1 MTSQRRVQ
9 QQPGYIL
16 HHRPF
21 RDTSQILDIVTRDHG
36 KVAVVA
42 RGSRGAKSRL
52 AGVLRPFLPL
62 KVSWVAKS
70 DLGTLTGAE
79 AVGAPSGMAGDAL
92 LSAFYVNELL
102 LYFLHRYDPQPEIFA
117 LYEEVIKALAS
128 SDNVAASLRSFE
140 LEFLS
145 LLGYAVNLEHEYGS
159 QEPLDVELYYQY
171 RMEQGPVAVKR
182 TEGPLVFKGA
192 VLAGVAEQR
201 FDDPDILRA
210 ANRLLREIISF
221 HLGGKELKSR
231 KVLMELHRGRIAP
244 GKTREQQGEQESEQ

>member
-1 MTSQRRVQ
+1 MSSQRRVQ
-9 QQPGYIL
+9 QQSGYIL

-42 RGSRGAKSRL
+42 RGSRGSRSRL

-79 AVGAPSGMAGDAL
+79 AAGPPAGMSGDAL
-92 LSAFYVNELL
+92 LSAYYVNELL

-117 LYEEVIKALAS
+117 LYEEVISALAS
-128 SDNVAASLRSFE
+128 TGNVAASLRSFE

-145 LLGYAVNLEHEYGS
+145 LLGYAVNLDHEFAS
-159 QEPLDVELYYQY
+159 QDPLDVERYYQY
-171 RMEQGPVAVKR
+171 RMEQGLVAVER
-182 TEGPLVFKGA
+182 AEGSLVFKGA
-192 VLAGVAEQR
+192 TLVGVAEQR

-210 ANRLLREIISF
+210 ASQLLREIIDF
-221 HLGGKELKSR
+221 HLGGKQLKSR

-244 GKTREQQGEQESEQ
+244 TISSKQHGDQEIE

>member
-1 MTSQRRVQ
+1 MSSQRRVQ

-42 RGSRGAKSRL
+42 RGSRGSKSRL

-62 KVSWVAKS
+62 KVSWVSKS

-79 AVGAPSGMAGDAL
+79 AVGAPAGMVGDAM
-92 LSAFYVNELL
+92 LSAYYLNELL
-102 LYFLHRYDPQPEIFA
+102 INFLHRYDPQPEIFA
-117 LYEEVIKALAS
+117 LYERVLHTLVGS
-128 SDNVAASLRSFE
+128 SNVAAILRSFE

-145 LLGYAVNLEHEYGS
+145 LLGYAVNLDHAFGS
-159 QEPLDVELYYQY
+159 QDKLVAEQHYEY
-171 RMEQGPVAVKR
+171 RMEQGPAPVDR
-182 TEGPLVFKGA
+182 SEGKLVFKGA
-192 VLAGVAEQR
+192 ILTAIASEKFEDPAVLK
-201 FDDPDILRA
+201 A
-210 ANRLLREIISF
+210 ANRLMREIISF

-244 GKTREQQGEQESEQ
+244 VKTKETLG

>member
-1 MTSQRRVQ
+1 MSSQRRVQ
-9 QQPGYIL
+9 QQSGYIL

-52 AGVLRPFLPL
+52 AGVLRPFLAL

-79 AVGAPSGMAGDAL
+79 AAGPPSGMTGDTL

-102 LYFLHRYDPQPEIFA
+102 LHFLHRYDPQPEIFA

-145 LLGYAVNLEHEYGS
+145 LLGYAVNLEHEFGS
-159 QEPLDVELYYQY
+159 HEPLEAERYYQY
-171 RMEQGPVAVKR
+171 RMEQGPVAVQR
-182 TEGPLVFKGA
+182 TEGSLVFSGA
-192 VLAGVAEQR
+192 VLAGIAEQR

-244 GKTREQQGEQESEQ
+244 TKAREQRGEQESEQ